1 MTHGQ
6 TGRSKASQQMLVMGS
21 PQNVFEYLF
30 YVGKSW
36 TDKFSSHE
44 PQFLLEV
51 ACAKSAGRERG
62 TDVTQGALS
71 MGESRET

>member
-1 MTHGQ
+1 MEWDGIECI
-6 TGRSKASQQMLVMGS
+6 VMGS
-21 PQNVFEYLF
+21 PRKVFEYF
-30 YVGKSW
+30 MNVGKYW

-51 ACAKSAGRERG
+51 ACAERARRERG